1 MEKLKGSKKFLIF
14 IIGSFIYILILTFLF
29 ERRGVIDVLNLKKEL
44 TKLEKEVETLREK
57 KERLQWEIKIL
68 KENPRAI
75 EEMARKDLGFVYPDE
90 MIVIIDEKYLK
101 FQK

>member
-1 MEKLKGSKKFLIF
+1 MEKLRGKKKFLIF
-14 IIGSFIYILILTFLF
+14 IVGAFIYILILTFLF
-29 ERRGVIDVLNLKKEL
+29 ERRGVIDVLNLKNEL
-44 TKLEKEVETLREK
+44 TNLKKEVEILRER

-68 KENPRAI
+68 KENPRAY
-75 EEMARKDLGFVYPDE
+75 EEMARKNLGLVYPDE

>member
-14 IIGSFIYILILTFLF
+14 ILGAFIYILILTFLF

-44 TKLEKEVETLREK
+44 TKLEKEVETLRAK
-57 KERLQWEIKIL
+57 KERLEWEIKIL